1 MTLTSDIGNGNI
13 GSFALFASFAFV
25 PSLANQ
31 FVYAVPK
38 TSKFFQRLFLFPK
51 LFLSEKNELLFSYN
65 NKDQSNSSNNAFSL
79 SYYKKS
85 REMKSK

>member
-1 MTLTSDIGNGNI
+1 MTVPSDIGNGNI

-38 TSKFFQRLFLFPK
+38 SSKFFQSFISFFQAFAIRVKRIIVQLLYHKEHRTMPFLCRTTK
-51 LFLSEKNELLFSYN
+51 YLGK
-65 NKDQSNSSNNAFSL
+65 
-79 SYYKKS
+79 
-85 REMKSK
+85 

>member
-1 MTLTSDIGNGNI
+1 MTVTSDIGNGNI

-25 PSLANQ
+25 PSLANP

-38 TSKFFQRLFLFPK
+38 SSKFFQSFISLL
-51 LFLSEKNELLFSYN
+51 LSEKNELLFSYN
-65 NKDQSNSSNNAFSL
+65 KDQRNSSNNAFPL